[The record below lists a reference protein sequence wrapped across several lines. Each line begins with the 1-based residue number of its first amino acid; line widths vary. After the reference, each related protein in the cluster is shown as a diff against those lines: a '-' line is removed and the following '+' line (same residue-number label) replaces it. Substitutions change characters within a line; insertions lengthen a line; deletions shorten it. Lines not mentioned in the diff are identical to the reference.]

1 MPDREMVIK
10 SLKWFRDRDSW
21 REGIMIHDDHAE
33 VRKQICDN
41 AIAMLKEQ
49 EEKRTPKPIIHGHKE
64 EYWGE
69 EEICPDCGKKWQSE
83 IIDTTHF
90 CPGCGRAVKWE

>member
-1 MPDREMVIK
+1 MPDREKVVKGLESCATGKCEI
-10 SLKWFRDRDSW
+10 SCPYHNVPQCTR
-21 REGIMIHDDHAE
+21 
-33 VRKQICDN
+33 
-41 AIAMLKEQ
+41 AILTDALALLKEQ

-90 CPGCGRAVKWE
+90 CPGCGRSVKWYG